1 MQLLKEIFLTNILFI
16 KKNPIMIRKFCSN
29 ISQQLQIPM
38 NKIIISFS
46 RSSGAGGQNV
56 NKVNTK
62 VELRFNVDLA
72 DWLND
77 KAKIRLKE
85 LYPNKINK
93 EGDFILTSQEHRTQE
108 QNRREAE
115 KKLQY
120 IIYEANKEV
129 KERVIEPYKESE
141 IEEERR
147 IKAKKIRSEIKN
159 MRRNNFE

>member
-1 MQLLKEIFLTNILFI
+1 MQLLKELFLTNILFI
-16 KKNPIMIRKFCSN
+16 KKNPIMIRKFCSG

-38 NKIIISFS
+38 NKIIVSFS